1 MRLAGRVTKLFP
13 LRSNYSNEHRELK
26 SLEIA
31 RSDMLQS
38 LRFNFLRDLKP
49 EKEGSCKPPEC
60 GISAGNNWK
69 KRSEFLGLNSSPL
82 HPLNDNT
89 SRFSKR
95 EIKGGSSFIAIP
107 AASSFSKPCRLP
119 KPSGKLSSFEKPD
132 RIRV

>member
-1 MRLAGRVTKLFP
+1 M
-13 LRSNYSNEHRELK
+13 SRELK
-26 SLEIA
+26 SLGIA
-31 RSDMLQS
+31 PSNMRQS

-89 SRFSKR
+89 SRFFQKR
-95 EIKGGSSFIAIP
+95 SRGWQLFYRVP

-119 KPSGKLSSFEKPD
+119 KPSGKLSSFEQPD
-132 RIRV
+132 GIRV